1 LAELISDPQ
10 KLPSAWRT
18 RAAKLREWGAPE
30 ATARLWEKAAAEVEQ
45 VLRRWDRTTLTLRE
59 AARESGYSADHLGA
73 LVRDGEI
80 PNAGRKGAPRIRR
93 ADLPVKAPSS
103 SPEARPS
110 ETPDP
115 DVKSIADAL
124 R

>member
-1 LAELISDPQ
+1 MPDPISDP
-10 KLPSAWRT
+10 KRLPSAWRS
-18 RAAKLREWGAPE
+18 RAANLREWGAPE
-30 ATARLWEKAAAEVEQ
+30 ATARVWEKAAAEVEQ

-73 LVRDGEI
+73 LVREGEI

-103 SPEARPS
+103 SPEGRPS
-110 ETPDP
+110 EKEDP
-115 DVKSIADAL
+115 DVTSIADAL

>member
-73 LVRDGEI
+73 LDVLLPSFLIGFAVAIVVSLLDK
-80 PNAGRKGAPRIRR
+80 KGQEMLVGIDDDMRFA
-93 ADLPVKAPSS
+93 KTGQ
-103 SPEARPS
+103 E
-110 ETPDP
+110 
-115 DVKSIADAL
+115 
-124 R
+124 